1 MPENTD
7 SRGGVVNCPAL
18 LLSESL
24 RAQLKVYGLSL
35 APGTTVCG
43 EVAFESPVSVFSGS
57 HVAFSSLGAYSYVS
71 FGSKLVH
78 ASVGRY
84 TSIAHQVEVGLSQH
98 DIRAVSTS
106 AALINAGVFD
116 FCSGHVERLP
126 LRLRQ
131 GLNME
136 NTVHIGHDVWIGA
149 HALFPSEVN
158 VGTGAIVGSG
168 AVVTKD
174 VPPYAIVGGN
184 PARLIRYRFSQ
195 KQIADLLESR
205 WWEFDLPEAMA
216 QGLDI
221 PLDNADEFLLW
232 WHKAPRRDK
241 LMRLENRRY
250 VLSAVSSTQCTL
262 RKLGGKS
269 LILEMLLNSA
279 GHVFVNTR
287 PLNRLSAFL
296 SSGRALLFY
305 RHGIL
310 RFTKL

>member
-106 AALINAGVFD
+106 AALINAGWAVAD
-116 FCSGHVERLP
+116 T
-126 LRLRQ
+126 RQ
-131 GLNME
+131 TQVYVPYQNQALTNKRGLWQGEFYMPWDWE
-136 NTVHIGHDVWIGA
+136 KIQA
-149 HALFPSEVN
+149 RKAN
-158 VGTGAIVGSG
+158 VKV
-168 AVVTKD
+168 
-174 VPPYAIVGGN
+174 
-184 PARLIRYRFSQ
+184 IRS
-195 KQIADLLESR
+195 K
-205 WWEFDLPEAMA
+205 
-216 QGLDI
+216 
-221 PLDNADEFLLW
+221 
-232 WHKAPRRDK
+232 K
-241 LMRLENRRY
+241 
-250 VLSAVSSTQCTL
+250 
-262 RKLGGKS
+262 
-269 LILEMLLNSA
+269 
-279 GHVFVNTR
+279 
-287 PLNRLSAFL
+287 
-296 SSGRALLFY
+296 SSGRRSVWFNPF
-305 RHGIL
+305 GD
-310 RFTKL
+310 

>member
-35 APGTTVCG
+35 ASGTTVCG

-131 GLNME
+131 
-136 NTVHIGHDVWIGA
+136 VHNPISLCLISQSLVLISFSDCRFFSPLPVSR
-149 HALFPSEVN
+149 FP
-158 VGTGAIVGSG
+158 
-168 AVVTKD
+168 
-174 VPPYAIVGGN
+174 
-184 PARLIRYRFSQ
+184 
-195 KQIADLLESR
+195 
-205 WWEFDLPEAMA
+205 
-216 QGLDI
+216 
-221 PLDNADEFLLW
+221 
-232 WHKAPRRDK
+232 
-241 LMRLENRRY
+241 
-250 VLSAVSSTQCTL
+250 
-262 RKLGGKS
+262 
-269 LILEMLLNSA
+269 
-279 GHVFVNTR
+279 
-287 PLNRLSAFL
+287 L
-296 SSGRALLFY
+296 SSVAHRPY
-305 RHGIL
+305 R
-310 RFTKL
+310 TKYSHCP